1 MTDNAKS
8 PILSKNVSS
17 SIGLEP
23 PLRFPGFIEP
33 RTMHRLSDFTSRV
46 TRKNKNN
53 ETALSLTISS
63 KDGLVDQETFFNK
76 KVSSKDMTGY
86 YLLKKGEFA
95 YNKSYSNGYD
105 FGSIKRLNKYEQGA
119 LSTLYICFALT
130 KYHSDFI
137 MHYFDTLKWYPQIY
151 LISAEGARNHGLLNV
166 ATQDFFG
173 TEHALPSDV
182 REQQKIADF
191 LSLVDERI
199 EKQRQLVEVLKR
211 YKRGALLK
219 IFEGCET
226 WTKYLAK
233 DVGKISTGSSNTQ
246 DSVPDGTY
254 PFFIRSVN
262 VSKSNKFVYDGE
274 AVLTIGDGQIGK
286 VFHYINGKFDC
297 HQRVYMITK
306 FTNIS
311 GRYFY
316 HFFSTFFYNRA
327 MKMSA
332 RNTVDSVRMEMIA
345 DMPIYVPDRQ
355 AEVRIVNFLDGI
367 DSQIQQQEH
376 VLEYLNIYKNGLLQQ
391 MFV

>member
-33 RTMHRLSDFTSRV
+33 WTMHRLSDFTSRV

-53 ETALSLTISS
+53 ETTLSLTISS

-199 EKQRQLVEVLKR
+199 EKQRQLVEVLKG
-211 YKRGALLK
+211 Y
-219 IFEGCET
+219 
-226 WTKYLAK
+226 
-233 DVGKISTGSSNTQ
+233 S
-246 DSVPDGTY
+246 
-254 PFFIRSVN
+254 
-262 VSKSNKFVYDGE
+262 
-274 AVLTIGDGQIGK
+274 
-286 VFHYINGKFDC
+286 
-297 HQRVYMITK
+297 
-306 FTNIS
+306 
-311 GRYFY
+311 
-316 HFFSTFFYNRA
+316 
-327 MKMSA
+327 
-332 RNTVDSVRMEMIA
+332 
-345 DMPIYVPDRQ
+345 
-355 AEVRIVNFLDGI
+355 
-367 DSQIQQQEH
+367 
-376 VLEYLNIYKNGLLQQ
+376 
-391 MFV
+391 

>member
-1 MTDNAKS
+1 
-8 PILSKNVSS
+8 
-17 SIGLEP
+17 
-23 PLRFPGFIEP
+23 
-33 RTMHRLSDFTSRV
+33 MHRLSDFTSRV

-53 ETALSLTISS
+53 ETTLSLTISS

-211 YKRGALLK
+211 YKRGFVVTLFSNVSGSEIRLK
-219 IFEGCET
+219 DILEEVSEKT
-226 WTKYLAK
+226 TQQDQYPVISSTKQGLFWQEEYFKK
-233 DVGKISTGSSNTQ
+233 DIASSNNKGYKILVKGQLVFSPQNLWMGNINLNEDFDIGIVSPSYKIYNITTSFDPYFIITLFKTQ
-246 DSVPDGTY
+246 KAMKE
-254 PFFIRSVN
+254 FFLASEQGASIVRRNLNMEIFDNIIFNIPNLKDQQEIACRVRQFQLLAN
-262 VSKSNKFVYDGE
+262 YHT
-274 AVLTIGDGQIGK
+274 AVLK
-286 VFHYINGKFDC
+286 
-297 HQRVYMITK
+297 
-306 FTNIS
+306 
-311 GRYFY
+311 
-316 HFFSTFFYNRA
+316 A
-327 MKMSA
+327 
-332 RNTVDSVRMEMIA
+332 
-345 DMPIYVPDRQ
+345 
-355 AEVRIVNFLDGI
+355 L
-367 DSQIQQQEH
+367 IQLKQ
-376 VLEYLNIYKNGLLQQ
+376 GLLQQ
-391 MFV
+391 MFI